1 MKEQLIQI
9 GFGDKEAD
17 IYLALI
23 KLGKANIAELMKKTS
38 VERRTI
44 YDVLER
50 LIQKG
55 WVSHYTE
62 NKKKYYSSAK
72 PELILE
78 DLEHKKQK
86 FKEII
91 PKINLLKEKKSL
103 TNVEI
108 YMGVKGLKTI
118 FSEIINLREMHY
130 SFGDITPFISD
141 EKYIPA
147 VKDFLEYLEGRGVKE
162 KIIYPKGEQIKKIKG
177 GQYKAIDKRLIPPT
191 PTIIYGDVTAQFIFT
206 DPLTI
211 IKITSSDIAKTNK
224 KYFEMF
230 WKMK

>member
-17 IYLALI
+17 IYLALA
-23 KLGKANIAELMKKTS
+23 KLGKANIAELMKKIS

-50 LIQKG
+50 LMQKG
-55 WVSHYTE
+55 WVSYYEE
-62 NKKKYYSSAK
+62 NKKKYYVPVK

-78 DLEHKKQK
+78 DLEHKKQE

-91 PKINLLKEKKSL
+91 SKINLLKEKPSL

-108 YMGVKGLKTI
+108 YKGVKGLKTI
-118 FSEIINLREMHY
+118 GLEILKSKSMHY
-130 SFGDITPFISD
+130 SFGNIAPLMLNSVYAPLM
-141 EKYIPA
+141 KN
-147 VKDFLEYLEGRGVKE
+147 FLETLEARKIKE
-162 KIIYPKGEQIKKIKG
+162 KVIYTKGEQIKKIKG
-177 GQYKAIDKRLIPPT
+177 GQYKAINKESVPPT
-191 PTIIYGDVTAQFIFT
+191 PTIIYDDITIQYIYT

-230 WKMK
+230 WNMK

>member
-9 GFGDKEAD
+9 GFGNKEAD
-17 IYLALI
+17 IYLSLI

-50 LIQKG
+50 LMQKG
-55 WVSHYTE
+55 WVSYYEE
-62 NKKKYYSSAK
+62 NKKKYYVPVK

-78 DLEHKKQK
+78 DLEYKKQE

-108 YMGVKGLKTI
+108 YKGIKGLKTI
-118 FSEIINLREMHY
+118 GLDILKSKSTHY
-130 SFGDITPFISD
+130 SFGNISPLISNPD
-141 EKYIPA
+141 YAPL
-147 VKDFLEYLEGRGVKE
+147 VKEFLETLEARKIKE
-162 KIIYPKGEQIKKIKG
+162 KVIYTKDETIKKIKG
-177 GQYKAIDKRLIPPT
+177 GQYKAISKKLIPPT
-191 PTIIYGDVTAQFIFT
+191 PTIIYDNITIQYIYT

-230 WKMK
+230 WRMK